1 MVRKPQQD
9 MRVDLPTIGDKT
21 ILAAKEAGLSGVALH
36 AGNGLIANEAETI
49 KLADK
54 YGLFVM
60 GINPSD
66 FGKEAS

>member
-1 MVRKPQQD
+1 

-21 ILAAKEAGLSGVALH
+21 ILSAKEAGLSGVVLH
-36 AGNGLIANEAETI
+36 AHNGLIANEKETV

-60 GINPSD
+60 GINPQD
-66 FGKEAS
+66 YYREEK